1 MHIRRARES
10 EAADLSALAIASK
23 AYWPYRAE
31 QIEAWRSDLTIS
43 SEMIASFHTY
53 VAEVESNI
61 AGFFL
66 LIPVSPHWILEHFWV
81 SPASMGRGIGRA
93 LISHAIKLAADAGV
107 AALAI
112 DADPYAEDFY
122 LAFGAQRVGKISA
135 PIEGAPDRVRPQ
147 LLFTTTHRFL
157 VKL

>member
-10 EAADLSALAIASK
+10 EAADLSALAMASK
-23 AYWPYRAE
+23 AYWPYTAE
-31 QIEAWRSDLTIS
+31 QIKAWGSDLTIS

-66 LIPVSPHWILEHFWV
+66 LIPASPHWALEHFWV

-93 LISHAIKLAADAGV
+93 LLSHAIKLTASAGV
-107 AALAI
+107 ATLAI
-112 DADPYAEDFY
+112 DADPCAEAFY
-122 LAFGAQRVGKISA
+122 LACGAQRVGSISA
-135 PIEGAPDRVRPQ
+135 PIDGAPDRVRPQ
-147 LLFTTTHRFL
+147 LILSTA
-157 VKL
+157 